1 MISKL
6 QGSREAPR
14 VQGGK
19 TICLSAQPPVPATA
33 ADAAAM
39 ARVGL
44 SWLAAADAASLTTIE
59 QADCLREL
67 AATEAMHTAARA
79 RVLYAFTAQ
88 GGYEDDG
95 HGSARTWL
103 KWQTQAS
110 GGAAFTAIKWMQRL
124 AAHSAV
130 AEALA
135 AGEISESWARA
146 ICEWTDLLPESA
158 RADADAI
165 LLGAAAGG
173 AGLRDLGGLAEE
185 MYQRTAPPDR
195 DGEDGFAGR
204 DLRLG
209 VTFRGAGKLGAE
221 LTPGCTA
228 ALQAVLEALGKRAG
242 PEDLRSKGQRQH
254 DALEEACRRLAASG
268 CLPQRAGQPT
278 QIQLHLTLDQL
289 RGLPGAA
296 GAEAAWPGAAAG
308 PGADCDASIVPIVT
322 GHVDPQ
328 VVDQLAAA
336 LLHSP
341 GGP

>member
-1 MISKL
+1 
-6 QGSREAPR
+6 
-14 VQGGK
+14 
-19 TICLSAQPPVPATA
+19 
-33 ADAAAM
+33 M

-173 AGLRDLGGLAEE
+173 ADLKDLGGRAEE
-185 MYQRTAPPDR
+185 MYGLTAPPCTDPDDGLKDR
-195 DGEDGFAGR
+195 SVS
-204 DLRLG
+204 LG
-209 VTFRGAGKLGAE
+209 VTFRGAGKLSGE

-242 PEDLRSKGQRQH
+242 PEDLRSKWQRQH
-254 DALEEACRRLAASG
+254 DALEKASPRLLAAIKGSG
-268 CLPQRAGQPT
+268 GSALAP
-278 QIQLHLTLDQL
+278 
-289 RGLPGAA
+289 
-296 GAEAAWPGAAAG
+296 
-308 PGADCDASIVPIVT
+308 
-322 GHVDPQ
+322 
-328 VVDQLAAA
+328 VVLVQD
-336 LLHSP
+336 
-341 GGP
+341 